1 MVLEIFWWWWYQTKG
16 SLQMKFLEKF
26 GILSQLRT
34 MGRWGQATLS
44 PRRWGQTTLR
54 TARRWAQAAVRN
66 GNAIWISE
74 EILRTWHEKSW
85 HAGIMRNLSIA
96 AETSEKKDV
105 QFCSPVPPRSSPC
118 SSSSSP
124 SSLPSHP
131 STYSCGCSTIRFLKI
146 WIQTLQDC
154 FVYLFAVFLRG
165 LRQDADLHWCQ
176 EDKVLGGQLF
186 YIREVFSK
194 NFTPVGDWCYPQV
207 PALLRLLTHAT
218 TSRIKT
224 TMSVWICCRLWRRK
238 KCFIK

>member
-1 MVLEIFWWWWYQTKG
+1 MLINAGWCWWHTEYFIWLWV
-16 SLQMKFLEKF
+16 SD
-26 GILSQLRT
+26 
-34 MGRWGQATLS
+34 
-44 PRRWGQTTLR
+44 P
-54 TARRWAQAAVRN
+54 VRN

-105 QFCSPVPPRSSPC
+105 QYCSPVPPRSSPC

-165 LRQDADLHWCQ
+165 LRQDAEVGDLHWCQ

>member
-85 HAGIMRNLSIA
+85 HAGIIRNLSIA

-105 QFCSPVPPRSSPC
+105 QYCSPVPPRSSPC

-131 STYSCGCSTIRFLKI
+131 STYSCGCSTIS
-146 WIQTLQDC
+146 QEAE
-154 FVYLFAVFLRG
+154 VG
-165 LRQDADLHWCQ
+165 DLHWCQ